1 MLGGG
6 GRRVKLDLRN
16 DEDKVPLAAGFEG
29 KSSMSDVSCTV
40 EEGGEKTGVESD
52 ERQSP
57 HSLPGS
63 VQVNPLLLLGQYSD
77 DEAEGE
83 EQMLADGFSGGASA
97 VAVVGQV
104 DQKVASF
111 LADLETS
118 GILKDES
125 SDHEN
130 KMEPEGTEEAKPPQ
144 DVDTEEN
151 ELICEWEAVLHKES
165 SEYYYWNKFTGVTT
179 WEKPAT
185 YAEFEARKAKG
196 LQNRVEIEK
205 KCSVQDPQSS
215 SEPAHEFS
223 VQEDVSE
230 SDDAAVQDAKNIELM
245 EEQCVAEIESG
256 QLEGTGRKEAS
267 FDHSEKQDASS
278 DHNGGIESG
287 SLSET
292 RESVERV
299 YCSSESVI
307 KFSADLQRDP
317 DFSASAA
324 TVEHDAGDASKF
336 KESMSLNMVENVV
349 GAEDMNPA
357 VGSTVSGHTGDRPT
371 TADEVETTDL
381 QNLDLKNVM
390 EQSRRYDHQRLI
402 ERGEI
407 LVQGFKILAGE
418 ALRRLSSRLRLA
430 VESEVR
436 LCDCKAVAKHDSVE
450 KQYWEYMDSQI
461 ARLEAILPIEQA
473 APSLETEQQNF
484 ISIEDGKPQ
493 SRGDGYMHGVGSTE
507 HEPEAPG
514 SSQLSLPK
522 SERDFKP
529 TIQLRSEDEDM
540 DVDMDVDM
548 EAEDDHNFGTSVAA
562 GSVDNNV
569 TNAMALSVPYESSVG
584 QTVMY
589 IPTPPL
595 SQVVSYGHMGSLPPE
610 AAYIPPAQSLPPMN
624 DAPLFPVVPIFPSVA
639 PVFPVMQSS
648 VPLPQAESWVPPPP
662 PEDEWVPPP
671 LPDHEAPPPPDE
683 DEPPHSSASGQSAV
697 DTFSAS
703 SHLAYLSSAV
713 PVNSSS
719 AYYSV
724 GTNLSSQETPSTD
737 RPSDGGKFGAIELD
751 TGTAHINGN
760 AVPSSGV
767 SILPA
772 DTSTKKSTK
781 GRVKKRS
788 HSAAVGASLMS
799 NKKVSTLV
807 NKWLAAQEELHSSDE
822 ADEDKDMFDVEALE
836 RKRQKEIEEW
846 RHQTLASGGALE
858 NANFQPLGT
867 LDWRERVKKAKEASK
882 LATKKGKSAKSEES
896 QKEPTN
902 VSDESSLDA
911 DKVAVNTTP
920 PKRPDLKELTKGLPA
935 GWQAFWDAESCEVYY
950 GNVKTSETSWDRPS

>member
-1 MLGGG
+1 MGKRRDRRHAVLGGG

-683 DEPPHSSASGQSAV
+683 DEPPHSSASG
-697 DTFSAS
+697 
-703 SHLAYLSSAV
+703 
-713 PVNSSS
+713 
-719 AYYSV
+719 
-724 GTNLSSQETPSTD
+724 
-737 RPSDGGKFGAIELD
+737 
-751 TGTAHINGN
+751 
-760 AVPSSGV
+760 V

>member
-1 MLGGG
+1 MGKRRDRRHAVLGGG

-683 DEPPHSSASGQSAV
+683 DEPPHSSASG
-697 DTFSAS
+697 
-703 SHLAYLSSAV
+703 
-713 PVNSSS
+713 
-719 AYYSV
+719 
-724 GTNLSSQETPSTD
+724 TNLSSQETPSTD

>member
-1 MLGGG
+1 MGKRRDRRHAVLGGG

-57 HSLPGS
+57 HSLPAGLRGWRFADRQHSVRS

-683 DEPPHSSASGQSAV
+683 DEPPHSSASG
-697 DTFSAS
+697 
-703 SHLAYLSSAV
+703 
-713 PVNSSS
+713 
-719 AYYSV
+719 
-724 GTNLSSQETPSTD
+724 
-737 RPSDGGKFGAIELD
+737 
-751 TGTAHINGN
+751 
-760 AVPSSGV
+760 V